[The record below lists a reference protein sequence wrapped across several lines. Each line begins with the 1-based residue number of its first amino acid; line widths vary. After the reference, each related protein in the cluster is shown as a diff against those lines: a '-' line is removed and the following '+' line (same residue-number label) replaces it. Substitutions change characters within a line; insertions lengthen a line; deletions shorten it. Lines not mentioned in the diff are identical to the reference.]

1 MKNIVMI
8 GGHDETFMH
17 YSGLGFDFTVL
28 QLPES
33 VGPNLTALTDNIHR
47 VDDFSE
53 ATVLAK
59 MDEILKDQSVDY
71 IFSFTEDG
79 LLPAARASQ
88 HYKIPGM
95 DFDTCELCINKALMR
110 TRLVNTEFAVT
121 SETCR
126 TRADV
131 EQFFH
136 RHAGGIVLKDP
147 KGSGSENVFIIKDPA
162 SLAETLERLDPDN
175 FVMLA
180 EEFLNGREVSVETI
194 TLDSQHRVLA
204 VTNKQ
209 LYQTSLAEEQHII
222 SPDNLDSDTFNKLSR
237 YCERLLTAINHTHGP
252 CHIEVTISDG
262 QFHLIEI
269 NNRVGGDYI
278 GLLVELTTGVDLF
291 RETLSFHSQHDD
303 SNNQDHQLPHYEF
316 AGSHLFYEPL
326 DPDVIRDYMQ
336 EVDIIRLVMGEANP
350 PLGRP
355 HTNDDKVG
363 LVVIASNDRKKFY
376 TAIDHLN
383 RLSSAR

>member
-17 YSGLGFDFTVL
+17 YGGLSFDFTVL
-28 QLPES
+28 QLPDS
-33 VGPNLTALTDNIHR
+33 VGPNLTALTDKIHL
-47 VDDFSE
+47 VSDFSE
-53 ATVLAK
+53 ATVLGK
-59 MDEILKDQSVDY
+59 MDDILKTQAVDF

-88 HYKIPGM
+88 RYAIAGM
-95 DFDTCELCINKALMR
+95 DFDTCETCIDKALMR
-110 TRLVNTEFAVT
+110 TRLENTEFAVN

-126 TRADV
+126 SRADV
-131 EQFFH
+131 ERFFSGH
-136 RHAGGIVLKDP
+136 TGAIVLKDP
-147 KGSGSENVFIIKDPA
+147 KGSGSENVFIIKDAA
-162 SLAETLERLDPDN
+162 SLRSTLEGLPQEN
-175 FVMLA
+175 FAMLA
-180 EEFLNGREVSVETI
+180 EEFLNGREVSVETLTI
-194 TLDSQHRVLA
+194 DSQHRVLA

-209 LYQTSLAEEQHII
+209 LYRTSLAEEQHII
-222 SPDNLDSDTFNKLSR
+222 SPDNLDSDTFEQLSR
-237 YCERLLTAINHTHGP
+237 YCERLLTVINHTHGP
-252 CHIEVTISDG
+252 CHIEVTIADG

-291 RETLSFHSQHDD
+291 RETLQFHS
-303 SNNQDHQLPHYEF
+303 NAVETNVCEIPVRYEF

-326 DPDVIRDYMQ
+326 DTELLKDALQ

-350 PLGRP
+350 PLGRT

-363 LVVIASNDRKKFY
+363 LVVIASHDRKKFY
-376 TAIDHLN
+376 AAIHKLN
-383 RLSSAR
+383 KLSSAN

>member
-17 YSGLGFDFTVL
+17 YGGLDFDFTVL
-28 QLPES
+28 QLTDS
-33 VGPNLTALTDNIHR
+33 VGPNLKALTGKIH
-47 VDDFSE
+47 VVSDFSE
-53 ATVLAK
+53 ATVLDK
-59 MDEILKDQSVDY
+59 MDEILTTQQVDL

-88 HYKIPGM
+88 RYSIPGI
-95 DFDTCELCINKALMR
+95 DFDTCEMCIDKALMR
-110 TRLVNTEFAVT
+110 TKLEDTEFAVN

-126 TRADV
+126 TRTDV
-131 EQFFH
+131 ERFFS
-136 RHAGGIVLKDP
+136 RCRGAIVLKDP
-147 KGSGSENVFIIKDPA
+147 KGSGSENVFIIRDST
-162 SLAETLERLDPDN
+162 SLDLALEALPHEN

-180 EEFLNGREVSVETI
+180 EEFLNGREVSVETLTI
-194 TLDSQHRVLA
+194 DSQHRVLA

-222 SPDNLDSDTFNKLSR
+222 SPDNLDSDTLKQLSR
-237 YCERLLTAINHTHGP
+237 YCERLLTAINHKHGP
-252 CHIEVTISDG
+252 CHIEVTIADG

-278 GLLVELTTGVDLF
+278 GLLVELTTGVNLF
-291 RETLSFHSQHDD
+291 RETLQFHDCAVETTTSEQ
-303 SNNQDHQLPHYEF
+303 PVRYEF

-326 DPDVIRDYMQ
+326 DTELLKEYLQ

-350 PLGRP
+350 PSGRP

-363 LVVIASNDRKKFY
+363 LVVIASHDRRRFY

-383 RLSSAR
+383 RLSSAH